1 MEGAGRTGGMGQ
13 VLFLCSGKNPAGP
26 QKAGPAMDP
35 HLKISLRDVDQ
46 QRTQAAHEHDTAEQ
60 EAHRVVLAMRAR

>member
-1 MEGAGRTGGMGQ
+1 MEDAGRNRRDGAGLVFAFQ
-13 VLFLCSGKNPAGP
+13 EKPSGPSK
-26 QKAGPAMDP
+26 GPAMDP
-35 HLKISLRDVDQ
+35 HLQISLRDVDQ